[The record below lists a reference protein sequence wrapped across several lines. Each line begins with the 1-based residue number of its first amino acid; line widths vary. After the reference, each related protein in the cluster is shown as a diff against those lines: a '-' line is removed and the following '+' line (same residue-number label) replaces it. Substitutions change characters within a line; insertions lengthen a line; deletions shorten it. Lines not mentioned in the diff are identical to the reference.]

1 VSDSSTVTRRR
12 VAAWLET
19 DRGAALATFGAAFV
33 VYALTASWTRIHN
46 SDVYASVVPAIQ
58 AAQTGTVWLEG
69 TPWADT
75 SPFFDRVGD
84 HVVSNR
90 QVGIIMLA
98 VPFYALFGAPD
109 DVWPSV
115 LAVVAA
121 AAGTVTMLHLSVR
134 RYMSHTAAWAAIAVL
149 ALGTP
154 TWTVS
159 ADGLWSHTV
168 TQLAI
173 AAAAVAL
180 ANERWSWAGVA
191 LGAGI
196 LARPHLAVIALVVG
210 LGLAWSQRRWRTVLA
225 VGLPAAIWMAMLA
238 VLNRWIYDRW
248 TVTGYDSYTTTNLVQ
263 GQEGAWYDPL
273 VNVLGF
279 LVAPD
284 RGLFVWTPIALVLL
298 PTVWRIRRSVPVWT
312 VWLALGGV
320 AYSLVQLRINH
331 FHGVDAFFGYR
342 HALELVTCAFP
353 LYAIAWSRA
362 RPLAKGVAAGL
373 AVVQVAAMALGS
385 VKSDGFLSADDVW
398 TDNSMLYVMRLE
410 PWVMAPLYAVILVL
424 ATRLGVR
431 VYLRSR
437 EDSASYQ
444 T

>member
-1 VSDSSTVTRRR
+1 VPDSSTVTRRR
-12 VAAWLET
+12 FAGWQET
-19 DRGAALATFGAAFV
+19 DRAAALATFVAVFA

-75 SPFFDRVGD
+75 SPFFERVGD

-98 VPFYALFGAPD
+98 VPFYAVFGAPG

-115 LAVVAA
+115 LAVVVA
-121 AAGTVTMLHLSVR
+121 AAGAVTMLHLSIR
-134 RYMSHTAAWAAIAVL
+134 RYMRHLAAWGATAVL
-149 ALGTP
+149 AFGTP

-173 AAAAVAL
+173 AGAAVAL
-180 ANERWSWAGVA
+180 ARERWSWAGAA
-191 LGAGI
+191 LGTGI

-210 LGLAWSQRRWRTVLA
+210 LGLAWTQRRPRTAVA
-225 VGLPAAIWMAMLA
+225 VGLPAAVGVVVLVA
-238 VLNRWIYDRW
+238 LNRWIYDRW
-248 TVTGYDSYTTTNLVQ
+248 TLTGYDSYTTTNLAQ
-263 GQEGAWYDPL
+263 GREADWYDPV

-284 RGLFVWTPIALVLL
+284 RGLLVWTPIALVLL
-298 PTVWRIRRSVPVWT
+298 PTVWRIRRSVPAWT
-312 VWLALGGV
+312 VCLALGGV
-320 AYSLVQLRINH
+320 AYSLVQLRINL

-342 HALELVTCAFP
+342 HALELVACAFP
-353 LYAIAWSRA
+353 LYAIAWSRS
-362 RPLAKGVAAGL
+362 RPVAKGVAAGL
-373 AVVQVAAMALGS
+373 AVVQVAAMALGA
-385 VKSDGFLSADDVW
+385 VKSDGFLNVNDVW
-398 TDNSMLYVMRLE
+398 TDNSMLYVLRLE
-410 PWVMAPLYAVILVL
+410 PWIMAPLYAVIVL
-424 ATRLGVR
+424 LACRLGLR
-431 VYLRSR
+431 VYRGSLSVA
-437 EDSASYQ
+437 ASYHA
-444 T
+444 

>member
-1 VSDSSTVTRRR
+1 VSDSSTVVRRR

-19 DRGAALATFGAAFV
+19 DRGAALATFGAALV
-33 VYALTASWTRIHN
+33 VYGLTASWTRIHN

-98 VPFYALFGAPD
+98 VPFYALFGAPN

-115 LAVVAA
+115 LAVVVAT
-121 AAGTVTMLHLSVR
+121 AGTVTMLHLAIR
-134 RYMSHTAAWAAIAVL
+134 RCVPHTAAWGAIAVL

-173 AAAAVAL
+173 AAAAIAL
-180 ANERWSWAGVA
+180 ANERCSWAGAA

-210 LGLAWSQRRWRTVLA
+210 LGLAWTQRRWRTALA
-225 VGLPAAIWMAMLA
+225 VGAPAALGVVVLM

-248 TVTGYDSYTTTNLVQ
+248 TVTGYDSYTTTNLVR
-263 GQEGAWYDPL
+263 GREAEWYDP
-273 VNVLGF
+273 VINVLGF

-284 RGLFVWTPIALVLL
+284 RGLFVWTPVALVLL
-298 PTVWRIRRSVPVWT
+298 PTVWRIRRSVPAWT

-320 AYSLVQLRINH
+320 AYSLVQLRLNL

-342 HALELVTCAFP
+342 HSLELVACAFP
-353 LYAIAWSRA
+353 LYAIAWSRSK
-362 RPLAKGVAAGL
+362 PVAKGLAAGL
-373 AVVQVAAMALGS
+373 AVVQVAAMALGA
-385 VKSDGFLSADDVW
+385 VKSDGFLSASDVW
-398 TDNSMLYVMRLE
+398 TDNSVLYVLRLE
-410 PWVMAPLYAVILVL
+410 PWIMAPLYALIILL
-424 ATRLGVR
+424 AIRLGLR
-431 VYLRSR
+431 VYRSAL
-437 EDSASYQ
+437 DDLASYHS
-444 T
+444 